1 MSSLIKILT
10 LVLMVGASGMAKA
23 NYELLQKKN
32 CFACHAMDKR
42 KYGPNFKEISI
53 KYAADKN
60 ATTYISQKIKAGGSG
75 VWGLDMMP
83 PQPQVTDAEAT
94 TLAKYIL
101 SLK

>member
-1 MSSLIKILT
+1 ML
-10 LVLMVGASGMAKA
+10 GASGIAKA
-23 NYELLQKKN
+23 DYELLQKKN

-42 KYGPNFKEISI
+42 KYGPNFKEISV

-60 ATTYISQKIKAGGSG
+60 AANYIAQKIKAGGSG

-83 PQPQVTDAEAT
+83 PQPQVTDAESK

>member
-1 MSSLIKILT
+1 MKVLT
-10 LVLMVGASGMAKA
+10 LVLMVGASGLAKA
-23 NYELLQKKN
+23 DYELLQKKN

-42 KYGPNFKEISI
+42 KYGPNFKEISV

-60 ATTYISQKIKAGGSG
+60 AANYIAQKIKAGGSG

-83 PQPQVTDAEAT
+83 PQPQVTDAESK